1 LIVQIKAAKKMVT
14 LLAKIFEEPSSGV
27 VVLTALLWVSFWAVY
42 RVGRWKETVSSRS
55 KNTDTADEQLKSH
68 YQNMAHIMAM
78 LDLIYVNT
86 LKARVMLPKNPSAL
100 KETEGLQQ
108 KHLP

>member
-1 LIVQIKAAKKMVT
+1 MVT